1 MKSSVDG
8 SLRLDLPINGFSIV
22 IRYLEKWFQSFIR
35 DGKRCSLLSCR
46 PIHFVSVLC
55 CVATSSLLRTNK
67 MTECACT
74 GHQLEMTRLLRN
86 KEQRRSKPDENWV
99 MAELTIIN
107 PWNFQYSRISKF
119 RGNKLWIV
127 KKQRSDIQSFDNSG
141 TIISKVWDKNQLSNI
156 GGFLLSKLSNSGS
169 IVRSRK

>member
-1 MKSSVDG
+1 MKSSVDS

-86 KEQRRSKPDENWV
+86 KEQRRSKLDENWV

-119 RGNKLWIV
+119 RGSKLGIV
-127 KKQRSDIQSFDNSG
+127 KKTAIRYI
-141 TIISKVWDKNQLSNI
+141 
-156 GGFLLSKLSNSGS
+156 KLWWLRDHYLKSMG
-169 IVRSRK
+169 